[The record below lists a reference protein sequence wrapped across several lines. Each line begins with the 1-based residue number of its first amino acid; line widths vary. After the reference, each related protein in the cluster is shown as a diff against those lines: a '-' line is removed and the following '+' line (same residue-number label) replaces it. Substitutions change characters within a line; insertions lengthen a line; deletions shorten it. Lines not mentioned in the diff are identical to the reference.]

1 MKNVLRR
8 IFASSAAAVLLLA
21 QAATSHACTRV
32 VFLGQDGTV
41 ITGRSMDWKE
51 DMFSNMWMFPRGIAR
66 DGRSGPNSI
75 TWTSKYGSVAVA
87 GYEIGTAD
95 GVNEKGLAG
104 NLLYLAESDYGEGTR
119 PGKPYLSISLWL
131 QYALD
136 NFATVGEAVAA
147 LEREPFQ
154 ILAPKLPNGAA
165 STLHLALSDASGD
178 SAIFQYVGGKL
189 VIYHGRQYQ
198 VMTNSPTFDQ
208 QLAINT
214 YWTGI
219 GGLKFLPGTNRAAD
233 RFVRA
238 SFLLKSIPTT
248 VSEAYI
254 KAVPGQSFIN
264 QAVASTMSVIK
275 AVSVPLGITTP
286 DEPNISSTIWRTVI
300 DNGNRV
306 YYFDSATSPNTFW
319 VKLDDLDFSA
329 GQPERRLTMMGGQ
342 IYSGNAA
349 GSFQPM
355 PEGLQFMKAEP
366 PAK

>member
-1 MKNVLRR
+1 MNGLRKLL
-8 IFASSAAAVLLLA
+8 ASAAAAVFLTSVT
-21 QAATSHACTRV
+21 TSHACTRV
-32 VFLGQDGTV
+32 VFLGDDGTV
-41 ITGRSMDWKE
+41 VTGRSMDWKE

-66 DGRSGPNSI
+66 DGRAGPDSI
-75 TWTSKYGSVAVA
+75 TWVSKYGSVAVA

-95 GVNEKGLAG
+95 GLNEKGLAG

-119 PGKPYLSISLWL
+119 PGTPYLSISLWL
-131 QYALD
+131 QYVLD
-136 NFATVGEAVAA
+136 NYASVAEAVAA
-147 LEREPFQ
+147 LEKEPFQ
-154 ILAPKLPNGAA
+154 ILSPKLPNGAE
-165 STLHLALSDASGD
+165 STLHLALSDESGD

-238 SFLLKSIPTT
+238 SFLLKAIPTKI
-248 VSEAYI
+248 SEPYI
-254 KAVPGQSFIN
+254 KAVPDQSFAF

-286 DEPNISSTIWRTVI
+286 DEPNISSTIWRTAI
-300 DNGNRV
+300 DHKNRV
-306 YYFDSATSPNTFW
+306 YYFDSATTPNTFW
-319 VKLDDLDFSA
+319 VKLDDLDFTA
-329 GQPERRLTMMGGQ
+329 GGPERRLTMMGGKV
-342 IYSGNAA
+342 YAGNVATQ
-349 GSFQPM
+349 FEPM
-355 PEGLQFMKAEP
+355 KDGLQFMTAEP
-366 PAK
+366 AAK